1 MNKTT
6 THSLEL
12 DNDCGSWNRTNDL
25 QDMGLTI

>member
-1 MNKTT
+1 MNTT
-6 THSLEL
+6 THSLIL